1 MNNKKKQWH
10 SLGDFLQAK
19 EERERSQ
26 SDDKEST
33 ENIIVSEGTGVSTP
47 VFAPVPTPVST
58 PVQTPVDTPVHA
70 GASRENSSQDL
81 SASSA
86 YSVPETRFESDNK
99 DKQPYL
105 DATHTASEQRIYS
118 VMYRETLSKGQKE
131 RHFGFRELYTK
142 TGIRSDRTIRRA
154 LDGLQ
159 EKLSVE
165 IVSYHHGN
173 PLGPRYRVYD
183 PKEILRRRKT
193 AGIEIDPQ
201 SKRIVGTG
209 VDTGV
214 STGVDTGVPTGVDTG
229 VQTGV
234 ATGGKNYGGTPA
246 KTTPVTPV
254 LSTGVNKYRNSS
266 EGVSHPDAASSSNPN
281 GGIDDDEA
289 FTEFVSMLRESTREI
304 TGRQPSASE
313 AVKWRELAEVL
324 ITELRIAAGRT
335 TVSSVPAFLAEHLK
349 RRLWKLDNRKQPQA
363 GTQEAEVRGP
373 IITQEEARACPDC
386 FGTGMYY
393 PGGFEKGVAKCKHE
407 KLGTRAGGSEVAGET
422 FERASG
428 PAPDDEA
435 EGTDKLKE

>member
-19 EERERSQ
+19 EERERNQ
-26 SDDKEST
+26 SADKESD
-33 ENIIVSEGTGVSTP
+33 ENITVSGSTGVATP
-47 VFAPVPTPVST
+47 VLTPVPTPVST
-58 PVQTPVDTPVHA
+58 PVQTPVTTPVA
-70 GASRENSSQDL
+70 TGVPQENSSQVL

-86 YSVPETRFESDNK
+86 SSAPEERFESDNK

-131 RHFGFRELYTK
+131 RHFGFRELYAK

-165 IVSYHHGN
+165 IISYHHGS

-201 SKRIVGTG
+201 SKRIIGTG
-209 VDTGV
+209 VG
-214 STGVDTGVPTGVDTG
+214 TGVPTGVDTG

-234 ATGGKNYGGTPA
+234 ATGGKNYGGTPVE
-246 KTTPVTPV
+246 TTPVTPV
-254 LSTGVNKYRNSS
+254 LSTGVNKYRNPSG
-266 EGVSHPDAASSSNPN
+266 GVSHTGAASSSNPN
-281 GGIDDDEA
+281 RGNDDDEA
-289 FTEFVSMLRESTREI
+289 FAEFVSLLRESNREI
-304 TGRQPSASE
+304 TGRQASASE
-313 AVKWRELAEVL
+313 AAKWRELAEVL

-349 RRLWKLDNRKQPQA
+349 RRLWKLENRKQPQA
-363 GTQEAEVRGP
+363 GKEEAEAIGP
-373 IITQEEARACPDC
+373 SVTPEEARACPDC

-393 PGGFEKGVAKCKHE
+393 PGGFEKGVARCKHE
-407 KLGTRAGGSEVAGET
+407 KLGIRADGSEITGET
-422 FERASG
+422 SERVTG
-428 PAPDDEA
+428 PAPDGET
-435 EGTDKLKE
+435 EGTDKLTE